1 MDCVAENVHSIE
13 KRHKTGP
20 RKELF
25 LYFLPRISTLC
36 ENQLKL
42 KGVYGSFTNVGEFK
56 CDFFP
61 VDNDLLSMELK
72 DVYKWVRTVNYDG
85 KQFSYLN
92 FHHFVI
98 RRRELHIEGDPT
110 SIYLSASALVS
121 LQKLYGRIPKIYGKG
136 NHAQKVCELMKS
148 MGKDELTAAG
158 SSKGAIDQLIILDR
172 SIDLMSV
179 LATQLTY
186 EGLIGKNNF
195 RKAPIGIQLPR
206 NNLILSFSFSLFR
219 FLIR

>member
-1 MDCVAENVHSIE
+1 MAASQMSANSSA
-13 KRHKTGP
+13 T
-20 RKELF
+20 F
-25 LYFLPRISTLC
+25 SQSTTICCPWSWWMCTSEWKQWLC
-36 ENQLKL
+36 
-42 KGVYGSFTNVGEFK
+42 
-56 CDFFP
+56 
-61 VDNDLLSMELK
+61 
-72 DVYKWVRTVNYDG
+72 DG
-85 KQFSYLN
+85 KKLFDLN
-92 FHHFVI
+92 FYHVLI
-98 RRRELHIEGDPT
+98 RHRELHIEGDPT

-186 EGLIGKNNF
+186 EGLIGNNRF
-195 RKAPIGIQLPR
+195 QRAPV
-206 NNLILSFSFSLFR
+206 F
-219 FLIR
+219 